1 MEKLRFAILG
11 AGCGGQSMAA
21 ILENQGCAV
30 TLMDKNEAL
39 VQELKQEE
47 KLTLTGKIELTAP
60 MPACVTTDAAEAI
73 DGADVILVVTT
84 ADGHEDVA
92 RTIAKTIRPEQIVV
106 LNPGMFCG
114 ALAFRTAL
122 SRFGFPRVP
131 KRQNSVFALVHRPIP
146 QKLSKLSTGKKLAWS
161 GFVRL
166 LVFTHTKAQ
175 VLNSNPHPS
184 ITIFASNSLGHAP
197 HIKSRLSS
205 AAISRTGSA
214 AISSSRMVR

>member
-84 ADGHEDVA
+84 ADGRADRGSEP
-92 RTIAKTIRPEQIVV
+92 RYV
-106 LNPGMFCG
+106 LRRACLPDG
-114 ALAFRTAL
+114 A
-122 SRFGFPRVP
+122 FP
-131 KRQNSVFALVHRPIP
+131 L
-146 QKLSKLSTGKKLAWS
+146 
-161 GFVRL
+161 RL
-166 LVFTHTKAQ
+166 PA
-175 VLNSNPHPS
+175 
-184 ITIFASNSLGHAP
+184 
-197 HIKSRLSS
+197 
-205 AAISRTGSA
+205 
-214 AISSSRMVR
+214 

>member
-92 RTIAKTIRPEQIVV
+92 RAIAKTIRPEQIVV

-122 SRFGFPRVP
+122 SRFGCPHEILVAEMADLMFACRKVKAGTVFHSGLKKKRCLQPSLQARPMRWSSCSSPIFP
-131 KRQNSVFALVHRPIP
+131 
-146 QKLSKLSTGKKLAWS
+146 LSRRRRTFCTRRCPA
-161 GFVRL
+161 
-166 LVFTHTKAQ
+166 
-175 VLNSNPHPS
+175 
-184 ITIFASNSLGHAP
+184 
-197 HIKSRLSS
+197 S
-205 AAISRTGSA
+205 AACCTA
-214 AISSSRMVR
+214 YQ

>member
-92 RTIAKTIRPEQIVV
+92 RAIAKTIRPEQIVV

-122 SRFGFPRVP
+122 SRFGCPHEILVAEMADLMFACRKVKAGTVFHSGLKKKAVLAAVPASKTDAVVELLKPYFPIVTP
-131 KRQNSVFALVHRPIP
+131 
-146 QKLSKLSTGKKLAWS
+146 
-161 GFVRL
+161 
-166 LVFTHTKAQ
+166 
-175 VLNSNPHPS
+175 
-184 ITIFASNSLGHAP
+184 
-197 HIKSRLSS
+197 
-205 AAISRTGSA
+205 
-214 AISSSRMVR
+214 